1 MLVYSSH
8 KCNKKALS
16 FDSANLGP
24 KPNTIDYGNKT
35 LSGKFIVRYKKNM
48 GVGQDLLGV
57 SMRSGEN

>member
-16 FDSANLGP
+16 FDRANLGP

-35 LSGKFIVRYKKNM
+35 LSGKFIVRYKKIW
-48 GVGQDLLGV
+48 V
-57 SMRSGEN
+57 